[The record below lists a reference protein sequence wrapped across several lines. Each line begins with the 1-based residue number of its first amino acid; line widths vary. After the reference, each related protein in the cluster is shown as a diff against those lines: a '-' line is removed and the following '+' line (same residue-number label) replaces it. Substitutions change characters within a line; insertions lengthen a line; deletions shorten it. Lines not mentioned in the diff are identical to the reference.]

1 LLAISPPLG
10 MVIRGGMGVLGS
22 TVEAASIIC
31 AQITE
36 GMQKISKQAAFVALP
51 FPVIVLVSDRAGKAL
66 FGVHLQQDSKNP
78 GEGKCRQQNLHAP

>member
-31 AQITE
+31 AHITE
-36 GMQKISKQAAFVALP
+36 GIAKDL
-51 FPVIVLVSDRAGKAL
+51 
-66 FGVHLQQDSKNP
+66 
-78 GEGKCRQQNLHAP
+78 